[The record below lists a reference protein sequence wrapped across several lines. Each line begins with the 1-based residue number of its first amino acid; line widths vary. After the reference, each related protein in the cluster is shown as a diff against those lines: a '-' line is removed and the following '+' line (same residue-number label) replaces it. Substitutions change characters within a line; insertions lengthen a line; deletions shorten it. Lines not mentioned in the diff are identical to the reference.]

1 MKVYRIRDKDGRYSS
16 GGKDPD
22 FTKAGKTWANIGHV
36 KNHIRQFMGRH
47 RISEIYN
54 DAEIVEIEVEE
65 KDLKTMSI
73 NDVMI
78 EMLEGDLIE
87 SEKLAQA
94 YPQSPYYPQ
103 EVQAAKD
110 KISVLR
116 GRNETR

>member
-16 GGKDPD
+16 GGTDPD

-47 RISEIYN
+47 RISEIYD

-73 NDVMI
+73 NDIMI
-78 EMLEGDLIE
+78 EMLEGDLIVN
-87 SEKLAQA
+87 EKRAEA
-94 YPQSPYYPQ
+94 YPQSTYYPQ
-103 EVQAAKD
+103 AAQDTRD
-110 KISVLR
+110 KIALLR
-116 GRNETR
+116 SRNETR